1 MKENKLQTYGIDRLV
16 KRCFILV
23 MTAAKI
29 IAMKAAE
36 EKSKHLCLSIM
47 PSTFHVG
54 IDNID
59 LVTLLHLQN
68 EVHDVRP
75 KR

>member
-1 MKENKLQTYGIDRLV
+1 
-16 KRCFILV
+16 
-23 MTAAKI
+23 MTATKI
-29 IAMKAAE
+29 IVMKAAD
-36 EKSKHLCLSIM
+36 EKSKHLCLSIT
-47 PSTFHVG
+47 PSTSRVG

-75 KR
+75 K

>member
-1 MKENKLQTYGIDRLV
+1 M
-16 KRCFILV
+16 CFILV
-23 MTAAKI
+23 VMGEKI
-29 IAMKAAE
+29 MAMKPAD
-36 EKSKHLCLSIM
+36 EKSKHLSLSIM
-47 PSTFHVG
+47 TSTSRVG

-68 EVHDVRP
+68 EVDVRP

>member
-1 MKENKLQTYGIDRLV
+1 M
-16 KRCFILV
+16 
-23 MTAAKI
+23 
-29 IAMKAAE
+29 AMKPADK
-36 EKSKHLCLSIM
+36 KSKHLSLSVM
-47 PSTFHVG
+47 PSTSHVG

-68 EVHDVRP
+68 EVDVRP